1 MNVPG
6 RTYTIDITRLLED
19 KATFYSLTVAAPP
32 RERSVLNEAK
42 LLGISLPEKAKKV
55 IKDGSRFVSLPKD
68 ETKVFE
74 EVRGRARRTFQSY
87 AIYFPFLP
95 PGVVA
100 VPKEREVEMRAD
112 LNKMYNEFE
121 AAKEVLLDKLD
132 GIRAARRAEFQAAGE
147 AVFAERAPTYPDGTA
162 ISKEEFVSRW
172 DSAFAR
178 AFPRRRDIEMSYKFI
193 LMPVGTIKKT
203 LDIATRSEFLADEET
218 AAKVRCIQ
226 ASEAALKAEFYDFAA
241 AAALNLRVG
250 LLRALEPVVNGM
262 HNGNSIGKKE
272 VERIEKHMEQ
282 IKNFDLFG
290 DSKVADMIGA
300 VKKATDIVKAGI
312 EGVEKAR
319 AMTKL
324 SDALDDVKDGLTNLT
339 FDPTSFRRL
348 ELDGDSDYA
357 EVFADKEVCAEI
369 RERMNSR
376 LADALHELATKHGG
390 SDDDKAAA
398 EHRLRLAVGL
408 KKLADDGANEAT
420 LDIAQRF
427 MGIELDDAPVVEVV
441 VEVEA

>member
-6 RTYTIDITRLLED
+6 RSYTIDITRLLED

-42 LLGISLPEKAKKV
+42 LLGIALPEKAKKV

-74 EVRGRARRTFQSY
+74 EIRGRARRSFQSY
-87 AIYFPFLP
+87 SIYFPFLP

-100 VPKEREVEMRAD
+100 VPKEREGEMRSE
-112 LNKMYNEFE
+112 LNKQYNEFE
-121 AAKEVLLDKLD
+121 SAKEMLLDKLD
-132 GIRAARRAEFQAAGE
+132 GIREMRRAEFTAAGE
-147 AVFAERAPTYPDGTA
+147 AVFAERAPTYPDGTS
-162 ISKEEFVSRW
+162 IPHDEFVSRW
-172 DSAFAR
+172 DSAFVR

-193 LMPVGTIKKT
+193 LMPVGTIRKT

-218 AAKVRCIQ
+218 AAKVRVIQ
-226 ASEAALKAEFYDFAA
+226 ASEEALKNEFYDFAA
-241 AAALNLRVG
+241 AAALSLRIG

-262 HNGNSIGKKE
+262 HDGNSIGKKE
-272 VERIEKHMEQ
+272 VEKIEKHIEQ
-282 IKNFDLFG
+282 IKGFDLFG
-290 DSKVADMIGA
+290 DAKLADMIGA

-319 AMTKL
+319 AMNKL
-324 SDALDDVKDGLTNLT
+324 TEALDDVKDGLKNLE
-339 FDPTSFRRL
+339 FDPTSFRRR
-348 ELDGDSDYA
+348 ELDGDEGYA
-357 EVFADKEVCAEI
+357 EVFADKDVCAEI

-408 KKLADDGANEAT
+408 KKLADEGANEAT
-420 LDIAQRF
+420 LDIATRF
-427 MGIELDDAPVVEVV
+427 MGIELDDDVKI
-441 VEVEA
+441 EVENVA